1 MKQTQKNLVTLLLAA
16 AAAVGLGLYA
26 YFGVKAPEQK
36 EAVRKEQAGKIFAPE
51 TPGQK
56 PAQGATAPAAVF
68 TQLTV
73 QSKGVTVTMER
84 QGTTWFLTS
93 PVKGKADKPAV
104 EGILAQ
110 LNAGKFKATVEEAP
124 TDADLK
130 KYGLQPPVFSVTAKA
145 YVPDASG
152 GGQDDPARQRTVTL
166 MGGIE
171 NTFDGSLYVRRD
183 GDPRVYSAD
192 GSVRYALEKDLY
204 GLRDKEFLG
213 LDEPTVK
220 AIEVKTPATSYSLE
234 READKSWKLT
244 KPLTVRAD
252 GERVKKALLSLKEQR
267 ALSFPT
273 DSAGERSKLGLDKPV
288 VEARFTLNEGDP
300 VRLRF
305 SLIPEGSGAK
315 VYVLREQGSEATL
328 AEVPEAALTV
338 LNLSIPELRT
348 KTVLSFKREDVKR
361 IVFYPGAGATPV
373 VLSNKNPA
381 ANALQGWELEGA
393 ITGKVEG
400 LKVASLLSLLS
411 SAKAAT
417 FGESNP
423 KWEQYGITD
432 DSRGFSLQDAGG
444 KELARLWIGGPVPD
458 KEGVLYTRGSN
469 PEVAEVELAWLSHL
483 PERAEDF
490 LQASATAG
498 ADGGTPGPDGGVPE
512 PSPDSDA
519 EGAR

>member
-1 MKQTQKNLVTLLLAA
+1 MKQTQKNLVTLVLATAA
-16 AAAVGLGLYA
+16 AAGLGLYA
-26 YFGVKAPEQK
+26 YFGVKEPERK
-36 EAVRKEQAGKIFAPE
+36 EAVRKEQAEKLFAPE
-51 TPGQK
+51 TPGEK
-56 PAQGATAPAAVF
+56 PTQGATAPAAVF

-73 QSKGVTVTMER
+73 QSKGITATLER
-84 QGTTWFLTS
+84 QGTTWFLTA
-93 PVKGKADKPAV
+93 PVKGKADKPTV

-110 LNAGKFKATVEEAP
+110 LHAGKFKATVEEAP
-124 TDADLK
+124 TDEDLK
-130 KYGLQPPVFSVTAKA
+130 KYGLLPPVFSVAAKA

-166 MGGIE
+166 LGGIE

-204 GLRDKEFLG
+204 ALRDKEFLG
-213 LDEPTVK
+213 FEEASLK

-234 READKSWKLT
+234 READKSWRLT

-252 GERVKKALLSLKEQR
+252 GERVKKALLALKEQR
-267 ALSFPT
+267 ALSFPM
-273 DSAGERSKLGLDKPV
+273 DSAAERSKLGLDKPV
-288 VEARFTLNEGDP
+288 VEARFTLDPGDP

-305 SLIPEGSGAK
+305 SLVPEGSGAK
-315 VYVLREQGSEATL
+315 VYALREQGSEATL
-328 AEVPEAALTV
+328 AEVPEGALTV
-338 LNLSIPELRT
+338 LNLSLPELRT

-361 IVFYPGAGATPV
+361 IVFYPGAGAPPA

-381 ANALQGWELEGA
+381 ANALQGWELEEP

-411 SAKAAT
+411 SVKASS
-417 FGESNP
+417 FGEANP

-432 DSRGFSLQDAGG
+432 NARSFSLQDTSG
-444 KELARLWIGGPVPD
+444 KELARLWLGGAVPN
-458 KEGVLYTRGSN
+458 KEGSVYARGSN
-469 PEVAEVELAWLSHL
+469 PEVAEVEAAWLAHL

-498 ADGGTPGPDGGVPE
+498 TDGGTPDTDGGVPE
-512 PSPDSDA
+512 DSP
-519 EGAR
+519 